1 MCCCDLVESAHEQP
15 CSVGSGSSTS
25 REQSACGKF
34 SNCTFETFFS
44 WFQRNFQDGECS
56 DASKDV
62 LPVLQGNQ
70 AVPSDQLQEFE
81 RRSDVKKTQVEML
94 MI

>member
-1 MCCCDLVESAHEQP
+1 M
-15 CSVGSGSSTS
+15 G
-25 REQSACGKF
+25 REHSACGKF
-34 SNCTFETFFS
+34 SNFTFETFFS

-81 RRSDVKKTQVEML
+81 RRSDVKKTQVWPEEHEKTFVQDRVHSL
-94 MI
+94 